1 VLVIKDINFVLAIRQ
16 IFASDGNFPVHY
28 LLRIAAN
35 MFDLALGCAAVRLLS
50 PVRQRRQTL
59 GVGLGWL

>member
-1 VLVIKDINFVLAIRQ
+1 VLAIRQ

-35 MFDLALGCAAVRLLS
+35 MFDLALGCAAVRLLG
-50 PVRQRRQTL
+50 PVRQRRQT
-59 GVGLGWL
+59 GWVWG